1 MKIDVLKLQ
10 IAMAIKQM
18 RASDIHS
25 VSPDTW
31 RRASSGKPVKPVT
44 VGLIAEELG
53 VSVTDLVEV
62 SK

>member
-1 MKIDVLKLQ
+1 MTINTSKLQ
-10 IAMAIKQM
+10 LVMAMKQK
-18 RASDIHS
+18 RASDIHC

-31 RRASSGKPVKPVT
+31 RRAASGKPVRPVT